1 MAALKT
7 ILVVEDDDTMR
18 ELLYLHLTRAG
29 YAVRVAANGIEA
41 GHAILGITPDL
52 VITDVRMPH
61 MSGFE
66 LVEALRQ
73 DPAMKDIPV
82 IFLTVDEGARNEG
95 EDLGAIEYLAKPYKP
110 ASLLMLVGKHL
121 GTKKKPAGQSKKAS

>member
-1 MAALKT
+1 MLKT

-18 ELLYLHLTRAG
+18 ELLRLHLTTAG

-41 GHAILGITPDL
+41 GHAVLGITPDL
-52 VITDVRMPH
+52 IITDVRMPH

-73 DPAMKDIPV
+73 DPAMREIPV
-82 IFLTVDEGARNEG
+82 IFLTIEGDSYDRGAS
-95 EDLGAIEYLAKPYKP
+95 LGALEYLNKPIRVEV
-110 ASLLMLVGKHL
+110 LLQKVAKHL
-121 GTKKKPAGQSKKAS
+121 PPGGP

>member
-1 MAALKT
+1 MMKT

-18 ELLYLHLTRAG
+18 ELLRLHLTTAG

-41 GHAILGITPDL
+41 GLAVLGITPDL
-52 VITDVRMPH
+52 IITDVRMPH

-73 DPAMKDIPV
+73 DPAMARIPV
-82 IFLTVDEGARNEG
+82 IFLTIEG
-95 EDLGAIEYLAKPYKP
+95 ESYDRGASLGALEYLTKPIQLDV
-110 ASLLMLVGKHL
+110 LLKKVGKHL
-121 GTKKKPAGQSKKAS
+121 PSGRP